1 MVNNSCSL
9 GSQKGFE
16 MLLEKK
22 KKGGKLSRGVCGFGK
37 RGICMLHTNATLTMC
52 PVQQI
57 LLQIM

>member
-22 KKGGKLSRGVCGFGK
+22 KGGAGESCPEGFVGLG
-37 RGICMLHTNATLTMC
+37 REGYAYY
-52 PVQQI
+52 I
-57 LLQIM
+57 LMQL